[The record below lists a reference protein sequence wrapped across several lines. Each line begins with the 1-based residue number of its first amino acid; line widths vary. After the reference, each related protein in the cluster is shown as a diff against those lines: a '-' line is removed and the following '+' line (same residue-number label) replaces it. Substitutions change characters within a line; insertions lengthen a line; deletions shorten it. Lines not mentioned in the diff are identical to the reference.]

1 VKKLLLETHNI
12 MSSDDEDDLFGDDS
26 DDTADLI
33 ASSKKKVT
41 TKKNENSSKTSTAPV
56 KGADDSDDDSDGG
69 LFDSDSDDDDKKSS
83 KKKSTLNDLSKR
95 QRLELLARKK
105 GSVSMKSNESKRPA
119 KPKTT
124 KTSEGGTKNKADGY
138 DSEDSYESATF
149 ERTEEDDN
157 FIDTTGEDADAV
169 NELYSEQ
176 YFGDDRPDRS
186 YNKKNKSKKRRHNDD
201 EAIED
206 NGNLEPDN
214 PIMAAVH
221 RMKKKKREKKNLS
234 EVEEEAKHFLHQ
246 MELAADEDE
255 TAIAERRPATKKLSM
270 LNEVCDMLKRRDMQ
284 RLLLDFQLLKVCK
297 RWIQPLPNGTLG
309 NITIRQRLLDT
320 ISKMTGETGISPNDL
335 KQSDFGKVVMI
346 LYKHRSETPS
356 MKRLLKE
363 LIEQWSRPIF
373 NKSGNMRDLER
384 VHESRGMDGLAALAR
399 QQQFLSHQQSQEK
412 QIAEST
418 ASMQDI
424 NSLIESGKKGGPES
438 GSNRVRVPFS
448 KGFAFSVR
456 PQSRA
461 SASPEK
467 RSVQPGLVKD
477 NRSNLTKRMI
487 EKSRTVGKN
496 QRSANVSVEGR
507 VTKG

>member
-1 VKKLLLETHNI
+1 
-12 MSSDDEDDLFGDDS
+12 MSSDEEDDLFGDDS

-33 ASSKKKVT
+33 ANSKTNSAAPSIAKKKSAVAPK
-41 TKKNENSSKTSTAPV
+41 TKATNKKSA
-56 KGADDSDDDSDGG
+56 DSDDDSDGG
-69 LFDSDSDDDDKKSS
+69 LFDSDSDDDEPSP
-83 KKKSTLNDLSKR
+83 KKKPVTKELSKR
-95 QRLELLARKK
+95 QRLELLAKKK
-105 GSVSMKSNESKRPA
+105 GGDTSKGSEAKSKSSSNEGQTSK
-119 KPKTT
+119 K
-124 KTSEGGTKNKADGY
+124 GGDGY
-138 DSEDSYESATF
+138 DSEDTYDSGKF

-176 YFGDDRPDRS
+176 YFGDERPDREH
-186 YNKKNKSKKRRHNDD
+186 KKSKGKKRRHNDD

-221 RMKKKKREKKNLS
+221 RMKKKKRDKKNLS
-234 EVEEEAKHFLHQ
+234 EVEEEAKHFLHR
-246 MELAADEDE
+246 MDVAADEDE
-255 TAIAERRPATKKLSM
+255 AAIAERRPATQKLSM

-284 RLLLDFQLLKVCK
+284 RLLLDLQLLKVCK

-309 NITIRQRLLDT
+309 NITVRQRLLDA
-320 ISKMTGETGISPNDL
+320 ISKMTGETGINLNDL

-346 LYKHRSETPS
+346 LFKHRSETPA
-356 MKRLLKE
+356 MKRQLKE
-363 LIEQWSRPIF
+363 LVDNWSRPIF

-384 VHESRGMDGLAALAR
+384 VHGSRGTDGLAALSR
-399 QQQFLSHQQSQEK
+399 QQHVISQQKDRDK
-412 QIAEST
+412 QRAT
-418 ASMQDI
+418 AHAANQDL

-438 GSNRVRVPFS
+438 GSNRVQVPFS
-448 KGFAFSVR
+448 RGFAFSVR
-456 PQSRA
+456 PESRA

-467 RSVQPGLVKD
+467 RNIPAGLPKD
-477 NRSNLTKRMI
+477 NRSNLTKRMV
-487 EKSRTVGKN
+487 EKSRTVSKN